1 MATDWSLT
9 RWQHVQAAGIAA
21 IGAPVIGALCRTV
34 RWRVE
39 GREHYDAIVA
49 QRRQPIFAFFHGRIL
64 PSTWY
69 WRDRGIVVMTSQ
81 NFDGE
86 WIARIIRRFGYGTAR
101 GSTSRGARRAL
112 VQLRRE
118 VAAGR
123 PVAFTV
129 DGPRGPAQRVQPG
142 AVWLAGATGNPI
154 LPFHIEVDRHWS
166 APSWDRTQIPRPFS
180 VAAVAIGAPF
190 EVPHP
195 SGDGVVAARQAALE
209 RVLGELSGRAAA
221 LLREPRVPQHDSHQ

>member
-1 MATDWSLT
+1 MGGAPRATSTSLT
-9 RWQHVQAAGIAA
+9 PWQLVQARAIAGA
-21 IGAPVIGALCRTV
+21 GAPLIGLLCRTL

-39 GREHYDAIVA
+39 GMDHYDAIVA
-49 QRRQPIFAFFHGRIL
+49 RRREPIFAFWHGRIL
-64 PSTWY
+64 PATWF

-112 VQLRRE
+112 VQLKRD

-123 PVAFTV
+123 PAAFTV
-129 DGPRGPAQRVQPG
+129 DGPRGPARRVQPG

-154 LPFHIEVDRHWS
+154 LPFHIEAERHWS
-166 APSWDRTQIPRPFS
+166 ALSWDRTQIPRPFS
-180 VAAVAIGAPF
+180 SMAVAIGAPF
-190 EVPHP
+190 EVPDP
-195 SGDGVVAARQAALE
+195 SEDGVVEAHRSALE
-209 RVLGELSGRAAA
+209 RVLSTLADRAASM
-221 LLREPRVPQHDSHQ
+221 LRA

>member
-1 MATDWSLT
+1 MGGAPRATSTSLT
-9 RWQHVQAAGIAA
+9 PWQLVQARAIAGA
-21 IGAPVIGALCRTV
+21 GAPLIGLLCRTL

-39 GREHYDAIVA
+39 GMDHYDAIVA
-49 QRRQPIFAFFHGRIL
+49 RRREPIFAFWHGRIL
-64 PSTWY
+64 PATWF

-112 VQLRRE
+112 VQLKRD

-123 PVAFTV
+123 PAAFTV
-129 DGPRGPAQRVQPG
+129 DGPRGPARRVQPG

-154 LPFHIEVDRHWS
+154 LPFHIEAERHWS
-166 APSWDRTQIPRPFS
+166 ALSWDRTQIPRPFS
-180 VAAVAIGAPF
+180 SMAVAIGAPF
-190 EVPHP
+190 EVPDP
-195 SGDGVVAARQAALE
+195 SEDGVVEAHRSALE
-209 RVLGELSGRAAA
+209 RVLGTLADRAASM
-221 LLREPRVPQHDSHQ
+221 LRA

>member
-1 MATDWSLT
+1 MGGAPRATSTSLT
-9 RWQHVQAAGIAA
+9 PWQLVQARAIAGA
-21 IGAPVIGALCRTV
+21 GAPLIGLLCRTL

-39 GREHYDAIVA
+39 GMDHYDAIVA
-49 QRRQPIFAFFHGRIL
+49 RRPEPIFAFWHGRIL
-64 PSTWY
+64 PATWF

-112 VQLRRE
+112 VQLKRD

-123 PVAFTV
+123 PAAFTV
-129 DGPRGPAQRVQPG
+129 DGPRGPARRVQPG

-154 LPFHIEVDRHWS
+154 LPFHIEAERHWS
-166 APSWDRTQIPRPFS
+166 ALSWDRTQIPRPFS
-180 VAAVAIGAPF
+180 SMAVAIGAPF
-190 EVPHP
+190 EVPDP
-195 SGDGVVAARQAALE
+195 SEDGVVEAHRSALE
-209 RVLGELSGRAAA
+209 RVLGTLADRAASM
-221 LLREPRVPQHDSHQ
+221 LRA